1 VEEEAVA
8 AGETVE
14 FVEEAGVAGGVVL
27 AEVGVDVVEVG
38 GAGEDLYATAAA
50 AAAIATR
57 SLVAY
62 GIVLVCHCVSW
73 FEFI

>member
-8 AGETVE
+8 ARETVE
-14 FVEEAGVAGGVVL
+14 FVEEAGVAGAVVL
-27 AEVGVDVVEVG
+27 AEVGVDVVEVA
-38 GAGEDLYATAAA
+38 GAGEDLYAPAA

-62 GIVLVCHCVSW
+62 GIVLVCHCVGW